1 MGAVSI
7 AGRAIRHLL
16 LIGWAL
22 VCGPTAS
29 AALFLETN
37 VVGDQIDLFL
47 KSDATIA
54 SVESVDISWT
64 FEESVLSL
72 VGGPAFEGALTDPA
86 FVGGCGLTCGGFF
99 DQVMPPFPAGTL
111 MSWVFEWNVPPQTT
125 TISVFVSL
133 DEELPP
139 LQIDATLAI
148 PEPPTTAL
156 MVAGIGL
163 LGFWTVR
170 RRGFQV
176 NNELSLAPFSHRLG

>member
-1 MGAVSI
+1 MGGVNI
-7 AGRAIRHLL
+7 ARLAIRHLL

-22 VCGPTAS
+22 VCAPSAS
-29 AALFLETN
+29 AALFLET

-47 KSDATIA
+47 KSNAIIE
-54 SVESVDISWT
+54 SVNSVDISWSFDT
-64 FEESVLSL
+64 AVLGL
-72 VGGPAFEGALTDPA
+72 VGQPAFEGALTDPTFELA
-86 FVGGCGLTCGGFF
+86 SCGMTCGGFF
-99 DQVMPPFPAGTL
+99 DPAMPLPAGTL
-111 MSWVFEWNVPPQTT
+111 MSWVFEWNVPPRTT

-133 DEELPP
+133 DEELHP
-139 LQIDATLAI
+139 LRLDATLAI